1 MIASVLRPRSSAPS
15 NLIDPLMRQATL
27 LVMHPSSVD
36 FPAPFD
42 PRSDT
47 ICPRS
52 TESVTSA
59 SAAIEP
65 YLADRPAISSM
76 SGLIAQIGLDN
87 CRRTSDFSGR
97 AFANF
102 FAVIEYYNLIT
113 HGHDHAHIVL
123 DQQHGDAVLIAQVPH
138 GPGDAPA
145 FLRVHP
151 CRRLIE

>member
-1 MIASVLRPRSSAPS
+1 MIASVLRPRISAPS
-15 NLIDPLMRQATL
+15 NLIDPLMRQGTL

-65 YLADRPAISSM
+65 YLADRPAILSM
-76 SGLIAQIGLDN
+76 SSLVAQIGLDHGG
-87 CRRTSDFSGR
+87 RTSDLSGG
-97 AFANF
+97 AFTNF
-102 FAVIEYYNLIT
+102 FAVIEHHNAIT

-123 DQQHGDAVLIAQVPH
+123 DQQHGDAVLITQPPH
-138 GPGDAPA
+138 GFGNVPA

-151 CRRLIE
+151 CGRLVK

>member
-1 MIASVLRPRSSAPS
+1 MIASVLRPRISAPS
-15 NLIDPLMRQATL
+15 NLIDPLMRQDTL

-65 YLADRPAISSM
+65 YLADRPAILSM
-76 SGLIAQIGLDN
+76 NALVAQIGLDH
-87 CRRTSDFSGR
+87 GGGPPGPPGGELP
-97 AFANF
+97 NF
-102 FAVIEYYNLIT
+102 FSVVEDHHALT
-113 HGHDHAHIVL
+113 HR
-123 DQQHGDAVLIAQVPH
+123 QY
-138 GPGDAPA
+138 
-145 FLRVHP
+145 
-151 CRRLIE
+151 

>member
-1 MIASVLRPRSSAPS
+1 MIASVLRPRISAPS
-15 NLIDPLMRQATL
+15 NFIDPLIRQGTL

-65 YLADRPAISSM
+65 YLADRPAILSM
-76 SGLIAQIGLDN
+76 NALVAQIGLDHGG
-87 CRRTSDFSGR
+87 RPSGPTRGALTHLFS
-97 AFANF
+97 
-102 FAVIEYYNLIT
+102 VIAASNPLT
-113 HGHDHAHIVL
+113 PRH
-123 DQQHGDAVLIAQVPH
+123 
-138 GPGDAPA
+138 
-145 FLRVHP
+145 
-151 CRRLIE
+151 

>member
-1 MIASVLRPRSSAPS
+1 MIASVLRPRISAPS
-15 NLIDPLMRQATL
+15 NLIDPLMRQGTL

-76 SGLIAQIGLDN
+76 SALVAQVGLD
-87 CRRTSDFSGR
+87 
-97 AFANF
+97 
-102 FAVIEYYNLIT
+102 
-113 HGHDHAHIVL
+113 HG
-123 DQQHGDAVLIAQVPH
+123 G
-138 GPGDAPA
+138 GAPA
-145 FLRVHP
+145 PTGGASTTFFPPVAHRTALPHPSVHTT
-151 CRRLIE
+151 